1 MKNMVQVCCIAE
13 KIKIQFWRNKSLSGF
28 MKMKLVLFV
37 LIILPFCL
45 QAQQKNNTN
54 KFTISG
60 FVRDS
65 LSGETLIGATIAVS
79 GKTKGISS
87 NQYGFYSLTLEEG
100 DYILACSFIG
110 FQPKLIAVR
119 LDGNK
124 QLNIELLPK
133 VNLSQEVIVSTK
145 KRDANVKNAQMG
157 KFTLPIEQIKTIP
170 AFLGEV
176 DLLKTIQL
184 LPGIRN
190 AGEGSAGLY
199 VRGGGPDQNL
209 ILLDDAPVYNT
220 GHLFGFFSIF
230 NSDAIKNV
238 SLIKGGM
245 PAQYGGRLSS
255 VLDVAMK
262 EGNNQK
268 FQVDGGV
275 GLIASRLSIQGPIK
289 KDKASFIV
297 SARRTYIDALTKPFV
312 KKTSQFNGSGYYFY
326 DLNAKVN
333 YRFSNKDHLYLSGY
347 FGRDVFDFVN
357 GRQSLNVN
365 IPWGNATGTL
375 RWNHVFNKRLFGNT
389 TAVYNDY
396 NFAFKAAQNNFEV
409 KLASGIRDVS
419 LKQDFDLYPFTGHKV
434 KFGGIYTF
442 HKFTPSVVSGK
453 QDSVVFKPNNAQIK
467 FANEAAVYVQ
477 DDWEINDK
485 LKINGG
491 LRYSFFQQV
500 GKYKI
505 YKNDA
510 NGNHLDST
518 VFGKGEAVKTY
529 GGFEP
534 RITIR
539 YALNDETSIKAS
551 YTRNLQYIH
560 LVSNAGTT
568 LPTDIWVPST
578 YKVKPQISDLYAAGL
593 FKNFKDNTY
602 ETSLELYYKDMR
614 NQIEYEEGYTPNTL
628 EDTENFFTFGKGWSY
643 GAELFVNKTKGKLTG
658 WVGYTLSWTWRKFG
672 ALNFGEKYPAKY
684 DRRNDLSVVASYEVN
699 KKWKVS
705 AVFVYGSGNAATL
718 PQRFYIIDG
727 ILTQEYSR
735 INQYRLPAYHRLDVS
750 AILTPK
756 KNEGRKWKTEWV
768 FSIYNTYSRQ
778 NPYFIYFDQEGSSLN
793 GTLKVQ
799 AKQVSLFPIIP
810 AVTWNFKF

>member
-1 MKNMVQVCCIAE
+1 M
-13 KIKIQFWRNKSLSGF
+13 KIK
-28 MKMKLVLFV
+28 LFLLL
-37 LIILPFCL
+37 LIMVPFFIK
-45 QAQQKNNTN
+45 AQNR
-54 KFTISG
+54 FTISG
-60 FVRDS
+60 FIKDS
-65 LSGETLIGATIAVS
+65 LNGETLIGASIAVQ

-87 NQYGFYSLTLEEG
+87 NQYGFYSITLEEG
-100 DYILACSFIG
+100 EYIFISSYIG
-110 FQPKLIAVR
+110 YQPKILQIK

-124 QLNIELLPK
+124 QLNFNLLPK
-133 VNLSQEVIVSTK
+133 IFLSQEVIVTSK

-157 KFTLPIEQIKTIP
+157 KFTLPIEQIKSIP

-238 SLIKGGM
+238 TLIKGGM

-255 VLDVAMK
+255 VLDISMK

-268 FQVDGGV
+268 YQVEGGI

-297 SARRTYIDALTKPFV
+297 SARRTYIDALTKPFI
-312 KKTSQFNGSGYYFY
+312 KPGSQFYGSGYYFY

-333 YRFSNKDHLYLSGY
+333 YKFSEKDRLYLSGY
-347 FGRDVFDFVN
+347 FGRDVFDFAN
-357 GRQSLNVN
+357 GKQSLKVN

-375 RWNHVFNKRLFGNT
+375 RWNHVFNKKLFGNT

-396 NFAFKAAQNNFEV
+396 NFTFKAAQNNFEIQ
-409 KLASGIRDVS
+409 LASGIRDVS
-419 LKQDFDLYPFTGHKV
+419 IKQDFDLYPFTGHKI
-434 KFGGIYTF
+434 KFGGIFTY

-453 QDSVVFKPNNAQIK
+453 QDSVVFNPNNAQTK
-467 FANEAAVYVQ
+467 FANEAAVYLQ
-477 DDWEINDK
+477 DDWEISDK
-485 LKINGG
+485 IKINAG
-491 LRYSFFQQV
+491 LRYSWFQQI
-500 GKYKI
+500 GAYKI
-505 YKNDA
+505 YTTDA
-510 NGNHLDST
+510 NGNRTDST
-518 VFGKGEAVKTY
+518 VFKRGEAVQTY
-529 GGFEP
+529 GGLEP
-534 RITIR
+534 RLTLR
-539 YALNDETSIKAS
+539 YALNDETSLKAS
-551 YTRNLQYIH
+551 VTRNLQYIH

-578 YKVKPQISDLYAAGL
+578 YKVKPQISFLYAAGL

-602 ETSLELYYKDMR
+602 ETSVEVYYKQMQ
-614 NQIEYEEGYTPNTL
+614 NQIEYQEGYTPNSL
-628 EDTENFFTFGKGWSY
+628 DDTENSFAFGKGWSY
-643 GAELFVNKTKGKLTG
+643 GTEFFINKARGKLTG
-658 WVGYTLSWTWRKFG
+658 WVGYTLSWTWRKFA

-684 DRRNDLSVVASYEVN
+684 DRRNDLSVVGIYELN
-699 KKWKVS
+699 KKWKLS
-705 AVFVYGSGNAATL
+705 ATFVYGSGNATTL
-718 PQRFYIIDG
+718 PQRFYIVNG

-735 INQYRLPAYHRLDVS
+735 INEYRLPAYHRLDLS

-756 KNEGRKWKTEWV
+756 KNEKRKWKSEWV
-768 FSIYNTYSRQ
+768 FSVYNTYSRQ
-778 NPYFIYFDQEGSSLN
+778 NPYFVYFDQNGSALN
-793 GTLKVQ
+793 GTLTIQ

-810 AVTWNFKF
+810 AITWNFKF

>member
-1 MKNMVQVCCIAE
+1 M
-13 KIKIQFWRNKSLSGF
+13 KIK
-28 MKMKLVLFV
+28 LF
-37 LIILPFCL
+37 LIITMLIPFVIK
-45 QAQQKNNTN
+45 AQNR
-54 KFTISG
+54 FTISG
-60 FVRDS
+60 FIKDS
-65 LSGETLIGATIAVS
+65 LNGETLIGASVAVQ
-79 GKTKGISS
+79 GQTKGISS
-87 NQYGFYSLTLEEG
+87 NQYGFYSITLEEG
-100 DYILACSFIG
+100 DYIFVCSYIG
-110 FQPKLIAVR
+110 YQPKIIRLK
-119 LDGNK
+119 LDGNQ
-124 QLNIELLPK
+124 QLNFNVLPK
-133 VNLSQEVIVSTK
+133 ISLSQEVIVSSK

-157 KFTLPIEQIKTIP
+157 KFTLPIEQIKSIP

-238 SLIKGGM
+238 TLIKGGM

-255 VLDVAMK
+255 VLDISMK

-268 FQVDGGV
+268 FQVDGGM
-275 GLIASRLSIQGPIK
+275 GLIASRLSVQGPIK

-312 KKTSQFNGSGYYFY
+312 KSDNQFYGSGYYFY

-333 YRFSNKDHLYLSGY
+333 YRFSEKDRVYLSGY

-357 GRQSLNVN
+357 GKQSLKVN

-375 RWNHVFNKRLFGNT
+375 RWNHVFNNKLFGNT

-396 NFAFKAAQNNFEV
+396 NFTFKAAQNDFEI

-419 LKQDFDLYPFTGHKV
+419 LKQDFDLYPFTGHKI
-434 KFGGIYTF
+434 KFGGIFTY
-442 HKFTPSVVSGK
+442 HKFTPSVISGK
-453 QDSVVFKPNNAQIK
+453 QDSVVFNPNNAQTK
-467 FANEAAVYVQ
+467 FANEAALYLQ

-485 LKINGG
+485 IKINAG
-491 LRYSFFQQV
+491 LRYSLFQQI
-500 GKYKI
+500 GAYKI
-505 YKNDA
+505 YTTDD
-510 NGNHLDST
+510 NGNRTDSI
-518 VFGKGEAVKTY
+518 VYKKGQAVKTY
-529 GGFEP
+529 GGLEP
-534 RITIR
+534 RLTVR

-551 YTRNLQYIH
+551 VTRNLQYIH

-578 YKVKPQISDLYAAGL
+578 YKVKPQVSLLYAVGV
-593 FKNFKDNTY
+593 FKNYKDNMY
-602 ETSLELYYKDMR
+602 ETSVEVYYKQMQ
-614 NQIEYEEGYTPNTL
+614 NQIEYQEGYTPNTL
-628 EDTENFFTFGKGWSY
+628 EDTEDFFAFGKGWSY
-643 GAELFVNKTKGKLTG
+643 GCELFINKTKGKLTG
-658 WVGYTLSWTWRKFG
+658 WVGYTLSWTWRKFD

-684 DRRNDLSVVASYEVN
+684 DRRHDLSVVGIYELN
-699 KKWKVS
+699 KKLKLS
-705 AVFVYGSGNAATL
+705 ATFVYGSGNAATL
-718 PQRFYIIDG
+718 PQRFYIIG
-727 ILTQEYSR
+727 GVLTQEYSR
-735 INQYRLPAYHRLDVS
+735 INEYRLPAYHRLDLS

-756 KNEGRKWKTEWV
+756 KNENRKWKSEWV

-778 NPYFIYFDQEGSSLN
+778 NPYFIYFDQNGSALN
-793 GTLKVQ
+793 GTLTIQ

>member
-1 MKNMVQVCCIAE
+1 
-13 KIKIQFWRNKSLSGF
+13 
-28 MKMKLVLFV
+28 MKLKLVTLL
-37 LIILPFCL
+37 LIWMPFL
-45 QAQQKNNTN
+45 GSAQN
-54 KFTISG
+54 KPATSIAKYTISG
-60 FVRDS
+60 FIKDS
-65 LSGETLIGATIAVS
+65 LNGETLIGATVAVT

-87 NQYGFYSLTLEEG
+87 NQYGFFSITLDEG
-100 DYILACSFIG
+100 EYFLVCSFIG
-110 FQPKLIAVR
+110 YQPKIIAVK
-119 LDGNK
+119 LDGNL
-124 QLNIELLPK
+124 QLNFEMLPK
-133 VNLSQEVIVSTK
+133 INLSQEVVVSSK

-157 KFTLPIEQIKTIP
+157 KFTLPIEQIKSIP

-255 VLDVAMK
+255 VLDIAMK

-268 FQVDGGV
+268 FQVDGGI

-312 KKTSQFNGSGYYFY
+312 KSSSQFYGSGYYFY
-326 DLNAKVN
+326 DLNTKIN
-333 YRFSNKDHLYLSGY
+333 YRFSEKDRLYLSGY

-357 GRQSLNVN
+357 GKQSLKVN

-375 RWNHVFNKRLFGNT
+375 RWNHVYNNRLFGNT

-396 NFAFKAAQNNFEV
+396 KFTFNAAQNNFEV
-409 KLASGIRDVS
+409 KLASGIRDIS
-419 LKQDFDLYPFTGHKV
+419 LKQDFDLYPYTGHKV
-434 KFGGIYTF
+434 KFGGIYTY
-442 HKFTPSVVSGK
+442 HRFTPSVVSGK
-453 QDSVVFKPNNAQIK
+453 QDSVVFNPNNAQTK

-477 DDWEINDK
+477 DDWEISDK
-485 LKINGG
+485 VKINAG
-491 LRYSFFQQV
+491 LRYSFFQQL
-500 GKYKI
+500 GAFKLYKT
-505 YKNDA
+505 DD
-510 NGNHLDST
+510 NGNRIDST
-518 VFGKGEAVKTY
+518 VYKKGETVKTY
-529 GGFEP
+529 GGLEP
-534 RITIR
+534 RLTIR
-539 YALNDETSIKAS
+539 YALNDETSVKAS
-551 YTRNLQYIH
+551 VTRNLQYIH
-560 LVSNAGTT
+560 LISNAGTT

-578 YKVKPQISDLYAAGL
+578 YKVKPQISYLYAAGL
-593 FKNFKDNTY
+593 FKNLKDNMY
-602 ETSLELYYKDMR
+602 ETSVELYYKEMQ
-614 NQIEYEEGYTPNTL
+614 NQIEYREGYTPNTL
-628 EDTENFFTFGKGWSY
+628 EDTENFFAFGKGWSY
-643 GAELFVNKTKGKLTG
+643 GTELFINKTKGRLTG
-658 WVGYTLSWTWRKFG
+658 WIGYTLSWTWRKFA

-684 DRRNDLSVVASYEVN
+684 DRRNDLSVVAMYELN
-699 KKWKVS
+699 KKWKLS
-705 AVFVYGSGNAATL
+705 ASFVYGSGNAATL
-718 PQRFYIIDG
+718 PQRFYIIG
-727 ILTQEYSR
+727 GVLTQEYSR
-735 INQYRLPAYHRLDVS
+735 INEYRLPAYHRMDLS

-756 KNEGRKWKTEWV
+756 KNEKRKWKSEWV
-768 FSIYNTYSRQ
+768 FSIYNAYSRQ
-778 NPYFIYFDQEGSSLN
+778 NPYFVYFDQNGSPLN
-793 GTLKVQ
+793 GTLTIQ